1 VTSVFGGVLGAV
13 DYGGP
18 WEVPE
23 IGHLF
28 NFDYFPM
35 TEGWGPFAMNRVAL
49 ILLFGAIVLIGFFA
63 ASLGNPKVIPG
74 RLQAMGE
81 AIVGFVRENIAIEV
95 IGPEGTRF
103 VPLLTGLF
111 VFIFINNFFKLT
123 PFIMFP
129 PTSRIAI
136 PAFLAILV
144 YIVYIGAGIKA
155 QGLVGYLKAT
165 VVPPAPKA
173 ILPLLVP
180 IEFLSN
186 LILRPF
192 TLAVRLFANM
202 VAGHIL
208 VVITLITI
216 HAFLVLGPG
225 LPIGLFA
232 LIISPGVFAFEFF
245 IIALQAY
252 IFTMLAAVYIG
263 SSLHA
268 EH

>member
-1 VTSVFGGVLGAV
+1 VTSVLGAV

-18 WEVPE
+18 WEVPD
-23 IGHLF
+23 IGYLF
-28 NFDYFPM
+28 NFDYFPA
-35 TEGWGPFAMNRVAL
+35 TEGWYPFAMNRVAVFL
-49 ILLFGAIVLIGFFA
+49 LLSAVILVAFFA
-63 ASLGNPKVIPG
+63 ASLGNPKVIPS
-74 RLQAMGE
+74 RLQAAGE
-81 AIVGFVRENIAIEV
+81 GIVDFIRERIAIEV
-95 IGPEGTRF
+95 IGHDGVRY

-111 VFIFINNFFKLT
+111 VFIFLNNLFKLT
-123 PFIMFP
+123 PGIMLP
-129 PTSRIAI
+129 TTSRIAI
-136 PAFLAILV
+136 PGMLAVIV
-144 YIVYIGAGIKA
+144 WVVYIGSGIKE
-155 QGLVGYLKAT
+155 QGLGGYLKAT
-165 VVPPAPKA
+165 LVPPAPKA

-186 LILRPF
+186 IILRPF
-192 TLAVRLFANM
+192 TLAIRLFANM

-225 LPIGLFA
+225 LPVGLFA
-232 LIISPGVFAFEFF
+232 LIISPGVFAFELF
-245 IIALQAY
+245 IIGLQAY

>member
-1 VTSVFGGVLGAV
+1 MTSVFGGVLGAV
-13 DYGGP
+13 EYGGP

-23 IGHLF
+23 IGYLF
-28 NFDYFPM
+28 NFDYFPG
-35 TEGWGPFAMNRVAL
+35 TEAWGPFAMNRVTVFLLLSAL
-49 ILLFGAIVLIGFFA
+49 LLIAFFA
-63 ASLGNPKVIPG
+63 ASLGNPKVIPN
-74 RLQAMGE
+74 RLQALGE
-81 AIVGFVRENIAIEV
+81 SIVGFVRENIALEV
-95 IGPEGTRF
+95 IGPDGLRF

-111 VFIFINNFFKLT
+111 VFIFLNNFFKLT
-123 PFIMFP
+123 PGIMFP
-129 PTSRIAI
+129 TTSRIAI
-136 PAFLAILV
+136 PGFLAILV
-144 YIVYIGAGIKA
+144 WLIYIGAGIKA
-155 QGLVGYLKAT
+155 QGFLGYLKAT

-173 ILPLLVP
+173 ILPLLIP

-192 TLAVRLFANM
+192 TLAIRLFANM